1 MKKKTKI
8 WIFTLAQRFSSTR
21 AIRFTSP
28 FSYFPD
34 DIEFTFVPSFRA
46 LATLAA
52 VPDVV
57 MFHRIL
63 YPFPEVYKILDFCR
77 QYGVLTGLEVDDLIV
92 AVPPENPSY
101 PGYFPLKAQIEDFIR
116 RMDFLIVSTQRLRQF
131 LLAYNQ
137 NIYFLPNLVDRRI
150 WGAPVKEKKS
160 SDQIVI
166 GYCGSTSHSYDFK
179 SVTPAI
185 RHILE
190 KYRGR
195 VLFKFVGCVPE
206 GLRGLANIIHT
217 EIIEPYDQYARFV
230 KNSRFDIAI
239 AVLEDNEFSQS
250 KSNIKFLEYSIC
262 GYPGIY
268 SRVGPY
274 VDSVEHNETGLLI
287 GNTVDEWITAM
298 ERLIED
304 EQLRKRIGAK
314 AYECVTQKYS
324 LQKRFSEW
332 IDTYRVIVD
341 QRRNKNNIVFSF
353 TPVVSFGPYMAYAQF
368 REFYYDVRRLFR
380 AFLSKVMMAARL
392 HGRLKKV
399 KLLFYK
405 G

>member
-21 AIRFTSP
+21 AIRFNSP
-28 FSYFPD
+28 FSYFPN

-63 YPFPEVYKILDFCR
+63 YPFPEAYKILDFCR
-77 QYGVLTGLEVDDLIV
+77 QHGVLTGLEVDDLIV
-92 AVPPENPSY
+92 GVPPDHPSY
-101 PGYFPLKAQIEDFIR
+101 PAYFPFKVQIEDFIR
-116 RMDFLIVSTQRLRQF
+116 RMDFLTVSTQRLRQF
-131 LLAYNQ
+131 LLEYNQ
-137 NIYFLPNLVDRRI
+137 NIHFLPNLVDRRI
-150 WGAPVKEKKS
+150 WDVPIKEKNNSGK
-160 SDQIVI
+160 IVI
-166 GYCGSTSHSYDFK
+166 GYCGSSPHDYDFK
-179 SVTPAI
+179 TVTPAI
-185 RHILE
+185 KHILE
-190 KYRGR
+190 KYKGR
-195 VLFKFVGCVPE
+195 VVFKFVGCFPE
-206 GLRGLANIIHT
+206 GLRGLPNIIHKGV
-217 EIIEPYDQYARFV
+217 IDPYDQYARFV

-239 AVLEDNEFSQS
+239 AALEDNSFSQS

-274 VDSVEHNETGLLI
+274 IDSVTHDETGLLI
-287 GNTVDEWITAM
+287 VNTVENWTLAM
-298 ERLIED
+298 ERLIQD
-304 EQLRKRIGAK
+304 EQLRKRIGAN

-332 IDTYRVIVD
+332 IDTYRVILD
-341 QRRNKNNIVFSF
+341 QRRKKKDLVFSF

-380 AFLSKVMMAARL
+380 VFIRFFN
-392 HGRLKKV
+392 R
-399 KLLFYK
+399 
-405 G
+405 

>member
-21 AIRFTSP
+21 AIRFNSP

-77 QYGVLTGLEVDDLIV
+77 KHGVLTGLEVDDLIV
-92 AVPPENPSY
+92 SVPPEHSSH
-101 PGYFPLKAQIEDFIR
+101 PGYVALKSQIEDFIR
-116 RMDFLIVSTQRLRQF
+116 GMDFLTVSTQRLRQF

-150 WGAPVKEKKS
+150 WDFPIKEKRNS
-160 SDQIVI
+160 ERTVI
-166 GYCGSTSHSYDFK
+166 GYCGSQPHGYDFK
-179 SVTPAI
+179 PVTPAI

-190 KYRGR
+190 KYKGR
-195 VLFKFVGCVPE
+195 VIFKFVGCFPE
-206 GLRGLANIIHT
+206 GLRGLSGIFHT
-217 EIIEPYDQYARFV
+217 EVIDPYGQYARFV
-230 KNSRFDIAI
+230 KNSRFDIAF
-239 AVLEDNEFSQS
+239 APLEDNAFSQS

-274 VDSVEHNETGLLI
+274 IDSVVHNETGLLI
-287 GNTVDEWITAM
+287 GNTTDEWIAAL

-304 EQLRKRIGAK
+304 EQLRRRIGLN
-314 AYECVTQKYS
+314 AYECVTQNYS

-332 IDTYRVIVD
+332 IDTYRVIAD
-341 QRRNKNNIVFSF
+341 QPRKKKDVAFSF
-353 TPVVSFGPYMAYAQF
+353 TPVMSFGPYMAYAQF

-380 AFLSKVMMAARL
+380 AFIKAFR
-392 HGRLKKV
+392 R
-399 KLLFYK
+399 
-405 G
+405 

>member
-21 AIRFTSP
+21 AIRFNSP

-34 DIEFTFVPSFRA
+34 DIEFTFVPSFKA

-57 MFHRIL
+57 IFHRIL
-63 YPFPEVYKILDFCR
+63 YPFPQVYKILDFCR
-77 QYGVLTGLEVDDLIV
+77 QHGVLTGLEVDDLIV
-92 AVPPENPSY
+92 GLPSEHPSY
-101 PGYFPLKAQIEDFIR
+101 PGYSAVKSQIEDFIR
-116 RMDFLIVSTQRLRQF
+116 RMDFLTVSTERLRQF

-137 NIYFLPNLVDRRI
+137 NIHFLPNLVDRRI
-150 WGAPVKEKKS
+150 WDFPIKEKTS
-160 SDQIVI
+160 SGKIVI
-166 GYCGSTSHSYDFK
+166 GYSGSLPHSFDFK

-195 VLFKFVGCVPE
+195 VVFKFVGCFPE
-206 GLRGLANIIHT
+206 GLRGLPNVMHT
-217 EIIEPYDQYARFV
+217 EVIDPYDRYARFI
-230 KNSRFDIAI
+230 KSSRFDIAI
-239 AVLEDNEFSQS
+239 AALEDNAFNQS

-262 GYPGIY
+262 GYPAVY

-274 VDSVEHNETGLLI
+274 IDSVVHNETGLLT
-287 GNTVDEWITAM
+287 GNSVEGWIEAM

-304 EQLRKRIGAK
+304 EHLRKRIGAN
-314 AYECVTQKYS
+314 AYGRVTQNHS
-324 LQKRFSEW
+324 LQKRFPEW
-332 IDTYRVIVD
+332 IDVYRVITG
-341 QRRNKNNIVFSF
+341 QKCKNKDVVFSF
-353 TPVVSFGPYMAYAQF
+353 TPIVSFGPYMAYAQF

-380 AFLSKVMMAARL
+380 SFIRVFKR
-392 HGRLKKV
+392 
-399 KLLFYK
+399 
-405 G
+405 